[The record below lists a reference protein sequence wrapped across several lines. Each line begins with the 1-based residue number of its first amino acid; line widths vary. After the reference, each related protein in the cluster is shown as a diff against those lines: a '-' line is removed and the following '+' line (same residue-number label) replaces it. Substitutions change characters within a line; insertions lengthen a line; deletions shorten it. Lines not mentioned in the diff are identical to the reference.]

1 MKEMSFA
8 FKKKPL
14 KGHEARKIME
24 GNEYANFKE
33 TFEATNTIEPV
44 GEKMKEKL
52 RQQTATEE

>member
-8 FKKKPL
+8 FKKKLL
-14 KGHEARKIME
+14 KGHKARKIME
-24 GNEYANFKE
+24 GNEYANFKD
-33 TFEATNTIEPV
+33 TLAATITIEPV